1 MFKKIKAIFTICL
14 ALMLALPTQAFADTQ
29 ENTVK
34 GWVHIR
40 NKSGE
45 YLGTNLVWVD
55 SESKVRWDTDGLKEY
70 LEILADGSIS
80 PNSSNRRIVD
90 LGGNWNAT
98 EDTGDTALAEPFNS
112 CTQAQSNLNICNL
125 ILDICS
131 EHPTRSIY
139 DGMSYSDV
147 LYLVVP
153 SMLAGRPGDAADHT
167 GVSGVDF
174 SALKDIKTESSQVD
188 GISPM
193 QKKCVLNLRSKL
205 QVLKDNNILDSSSD
219 AYMNYKETTIKPNI
233 LIDAWKASN
242 TDSSTRIMF
251 LSYINE
257 MLETGIVDT
266 SEQDNKA
273 DGEEVESS
281 EAAADKFDNWY
292 KAAYKVATGAD
303 NIGDLGDEYLAAAN
317 IKDIIKDDSEW
328 RTVYDIMC
336 LAYSRGEDKTTEW
349 DPDKAMLNES
359 HKECKKEANG
369 AGLDPQGVSRYP
381 TIVDKLNKL
390 SMSSTDLTTK
400 RMSSFYDRLIGLYH
414 LSTAVDVDLDNEA
427 YSWLKEYYDGS
438 AEQVFIPS
446 SLMTND
452 SKIGP
457 FLSFDG
463 TTIKDFP
470 RLDKEPM
477 IMVYFMRTIWEL
489 PYLTEYMAP
498 TLNDAINNSTI
509 AESGVVWEGLKGIK
523 QAVDEFGSPVL
534 KTLWE
539 LPCEKYPELDYKSL
553 KDMYEACM
561 KDPKIQDQLNEAPV
575 ELTNGKPLSE
585 FFEDYSAGKLSN
597 NYLKAIA
604 YTSTLVPM
612 RSNVYSSE
620 WRSYLDDEL
629 KSQFYDL
636 WGFNR
641 KALYMDRTAGAGEEY
656 YTSGKTSKGDI
667 RVCTLRD
674 LLDSNGEIVLYLD
687 DNFYNAQQLKENSHV
702 NPEYKGESSETEQ
715 TQSIDENPW
724 FYNMS
729 MSLEEAFNSSF
740 TNIVKTGSSVNYS
753 KTFFDMMTRVNGSH
767 TYYPEA
773 TVEHPGNN
781 DSIVLSSGKI
791 NYYLKP
797 GQTGSEIYT
806 PLQSYAVVS
815 SIYRDGELFN
825 LANSKLKNQPVFVS
839 SKTAPYAK
847 GASLEQKM
855 VIFNYALMKNL
866 KAAMPVGYT
875 GSLDMDCPI
884 YMDILGNIVTES
896 GTVVIPALSNATIMN
911 HSTYFK
917 SLWSAG
923 LFSVYGM
930 DYTIPV
936 KSSDAETIGPV
947 IDGIFEPDKSGK
959 HYIATPRTLGDQ
971 FAVDMSRLSSMSRDT
986 ISILFERSYAD
997 LVNTQ
1002 NSIEPLYDFDSY
1014 FQICLEVMRGAPIE
1028 NIDKEAEGL
1037 DTSSR
1042 VDRAGIVAAAKLEEL
1057 NESLGT
1063 NGENTTLALPSIA
1076 FMPGFSYVA
1085 LIAFKLILLIVI
1097 VINMVT
1103 IYYDTV
1109 SETLSVGTFVKCIWA
1124 MVLTMVLI
1132 VTVPAVFDIT
1142 YYQSNRALLQE
1153 ETSYISML
1161 NLEKEESGVEIGVT
1175 EVREPNTKT
1184 ELFLKLEDIDIPWY
1198 DLFYNS
1204 VHSSSYKDLNEMYT
1218 TYAEDHSNIAYR
1230 DDVTTK
1236 NDGVYISVDD
1246 IFKSSAVD
1254 VNMSSSDAN
1263 KVTLVQTA
1271 RDKTATFSY
1280 FSPYY
1285 AILDALINNV
1295 NYFNAHPWTEGD
1307 QDTQGW
1313 YSYTTKTQKGG
1324 KLKTMGLIEPY
1335 FTSSKFMED
1344 DRKDPLGLKAIY
1356 SGMTQYDYLPD
1367 EATVGLY
1374 TAQNVEFMKK
1384 SYWYPDGM
1392 SNVEIEKRIAYLT
1405 KEARTFVANNKDLL
1419 GKISDETFLKVMA
1432 LDLSLK
1438 HNRILG
1444 CEYASAY
1451 EINNL
1456 SSDDLIRL
1464 SVADRSSVMLNSS
1477 LSYPRFV
1484 YAVGG
1489 TPAVFAAALLSMIVW
1504 VSSLVKPILVI
1515 VAFLTIFVS
1524 VFVFKICK
1532 KKHDTSLYGYL
1543 ITVLLL
1549 CGTNFL
1555 YAIILKLSLYLP
1567 TIGMTPF
1574 MCLLIQ
1580 IVVQIVY
1587 LMILLNVVGT
1597 AFRDW
1602 KDLGFAKYVNKSRDI
1617 KINLM
1622 AKMHKN
1628 RGVGDPNF
1636 EGSTRTSTPEKNWEI
1651 YDNMLDERSR
1661 RNK

>member
-1 MFKKIKAIFTICL
+1 MFKKIKAMFVICL
-14 ALMLALPTQAFADTQ
+14 ICLLAMPMPTYAATPEDI
-29 ENTVK
+29 VS
-34 GWVHIR
+34 GWVHI
-40 NKSGE
+40 KGGSE
-45 YLGTNLVWVD
+45 YKGTNLVWV
-55 SESKVRWDTDGLKEY
+55 ESKSKVQWDTSQRNEY
-70 LEILADGSIS
+70 LEISADGSVS
-80 PNSSNRRIVD
+80 PSASNRRIVD
-90 LGGNWNAT
+90 MNGSWVDD
-98 EDTGDTALAEPFNS
+98 EDTVDSALETPYDA
-112 CTQAQSNLNICNL
+112 CTQAQSNLNICN
-125 ILDICS
+125 IVLDIC
-131 EHPTRSIY
+131 ETHITREMY
-139 DGMSYSDV
+139 NKMTYADV
-147 LYLVVP
+147 LYRVAP
-153 SMLAGRPGDAADHT
+153 SILAGEPGEVAEQT

-174 SALKDIKTESSQVD
+174 GVLKNIKTESSQVEGVSD
-188 GISPM
+188 I
-193 QKKCVLNLRSKL
+193 QKECVLTLKDRLK
-205 QVLKDNNILDSSSD
+205 VLKDNNMLDRSSD
-219 AYMNYKETTIKPNI
+219 AYKNYKETIVKPNI
-233 LIDAWKASN
+233 LIDVWKSSN
-242 TDSSTRIMF
+242 TGASSRLMF
-251 LSYINE
+251 LTYLDE
-257 MLETGIVDT
+257 MLDSGSADT
-266 SEQDNKA
+266 SEGDNQQQ
-273 DGEEVESS
+273 GEDVEAS
-281 EAAADKFDNWY
+281 EELAGKFDNWY
-292 KAAYKVATGAD
+292 KAAYKVATGAE
-303 NIGDLGDEYLAAAN
+303 NLSELGEEFSVASN
-317 IKDIIKDDSEW
+317 IKELVEDDSDW
-328 RTVYDIMC
+328 RIVYDIMC
-336 LAYSRGEDKTTEW
+336 LAYSRGEDKASAW
-349 DPDKAMLNES
+349 DPDKAMLNEA
-359 HKECKKEANG
+359 HRKCKGESNG
-369 AGLDPQGVSRYP
+369 TGLDPQGVSRYP
-381 TIVDKLNKL
+381 SIVDKLNQL
-390 SMSSTDLTTK
+390 SMSTTDLTTK
-400 RMSSFYDRLIGLYH
+400 RMVSFYSRLMGLYH

-427 YSWLKEYYDGS
+427 YSWLKEYYDGN
-438 AEQVFIPS
+438 AEQVFIPNF
-446 SLMTND
+446 LMSDD

-457 FLSFDG
+457 FLAFDG
-463 TTIKDFP
+463 TVIKDFP

-477 IMVYFMRTIWEL
+477 VMVYFLRTIWEL

-509 AESGVVWEGLKGIK
+509 AESGAVWEGLKGIK

-534 KTLWE
+534 KKLWE
-539 LPCEKYPELDYKSL
+539 MPCDKYPDLDYRSL

-561 KDPKIQDQLNEAPV
+561 KDPKIQDQLETAPV
-575 ELTNGKPLSE
+575 ELSSGKPLGA

-620 WRSYLDDEL
+620 WRSYLDNEL
-629 KSQFYDL
+629 KKQFYDL

-656 YTSGKTSKGDI
+656 YTSGKTSRGDV

-702 NPEYKGESSETEQ
+702 NPEYRDSENTENVE
-715 TQSIDENPW
+715 ENPW

-740 TNIVKTGSSVNYS
+740 ENIVKTGPSVNYS
-753 KTFFDMMTRVNGSH
+753 KTFYDMMTRVKDSH
-767 TYYPEA
+767 VYFPEA
-773 TVEHPGNN
+773 TVEHPGNEDN
-781 DSIVLSSGKI
+781 IVLSSGKI
-791 NYYLKP
+791 NYYLNS
-797 GQTGSEIYT
+797 GQTGSEIYS

-815 SIYRDGELFN
+815 SVYRDGELFN
-825 LANSKLKNQPVFVS
+825 LANSKLKTQPVFIS

-847 GASLEQKM
+847 GASVEQKM
-855 VIFNYALMKNL
+855 VIFNYALMRNL

-875 GSLDMDCPI
+875 GSLDMDCPV

-896 GTVVIPALSNATIMN
+896 GTVIVPALSNATIMN
-911 HSTYFK
+911 HSTYHK

-930 DYTIPV
+930 DYMIPV

-947 IDGIFEPDKSGK
+947 IDGVFEPDKSGK
-959 HYIATPRTLGDQ
+959 HYIPTPRTLGDE

-986 ISILFERSYAD
+986 ISVLFERSYAD
-997 LVNTQ
+997 LVNTK
-1002 NSIEPLYDFDSY
+1002 NSPEPLYDFNSY
-1014 FQICLEVMRGAPIE
+1014 FQICMEVMRGAPIE
-1028 NIDKEAEGL
+1028 NIDKEIEGL
-1037 DTSSR
+1037 DTTGR
-1042 VDRAGIVAAAKLEEL
+1042 TDRAGIVAAAKLEEL
-1057 NESLGT
+1057 NKSLGT
-1063 NGENTTLALPSIA
+1063 NGENTALSLPSIA

-1085 LIAFKLILLIVI
+1085 LIAFKIILLVVI
-1097 VINMVT
+1097 VVNMVT

-1109 SETLSVGTFVKCIWA
+1109 SETLSVGTFFKCLWA
-1124 MVLTMVLI
+1124 MVLTTVLI
-1132 VTVPAVFDIT
+1132 VTVPTVFDVT
-1142 YYQSNRALLQE
+1142 YYQSNRALLQN

-1204 VHSSSYKDLNEMYT
+1204 VHSSTYRDLNEMYK

-1230 DDVTTK
+1230 DDVVTK

-1246 IFKSSAVD
+1246 IFRSSSVD

-1271 RDKTATFSY
+1271 RDKTSTFSY

-1295 NYFNAHPWTEGD
+1295 NYFNAHPWTDGKER
-1307 QDTQGW
+1307 TQGW

-1324 KLKTMGLIEPY
+1324 RLKTMGLIEPY

-1356 SGMTQYDYLPD
+1356 SNMTQYKYLPD
-1367 EATVGLY
+1367 EATAGLY
-1374 TAQNVEFMKK
+1374 SAQNMQFMRN

-1392 SNVEIEKRIAYLT
+1392 NPVEVEKRISYLM
-1405 KEARTFVANNKDLL
+1405 KEARSFVANNKDLL

-1464 SVADRSSVMLNSS
+1464 SVAGRSSVMLNSS

-1489 TPAVFAAALLSMIVW
+1489 TPAVFAAALLSMIMW

-1524 VFVFKICK
+1524 VFIFKICK
-1532 KKHDTSLYGYL
+1532 KREDTSLYGYL

-1555 YAIILKLSLYLP
+1555 YAVLLKLSMFLP
-1567 TIGMTPF
+1567 SVGMTPF

-1617 KINLM
+1617 KLSLM
-1622 AKMHKN
+1622 AKFHKN
-1628 RGVGDPNF
+1628 KGIGDPNF

-1651 YDNMLDERSR
+1651 YDSMLDERSR
-1661 RNK
+1661 RNR